1 MMDQQKRLNRL
12 TVDLENDRLMIQKL
26 DELNQQLEVL
36 LFRQIMSTQTYLA
49 LFRRLKR
56 NSMRPHYTIML
67 KSLRKRIVNLLSINS
82 LFLISR

>member
-36 LFRQIMSTQTYLA
+36 LFRKIISLQTYSA
-49 LFRRLKR
+49 LFHRLKK

-67 KSLRKRIVNLLSINS
+67 KSLRKRIVNLLSINNP
-82 LFLISR
+82 FLISK